1 LKDIPSVIGYK
12 LSEALKLIGDQVIVK
27 IDSTITPYEDKRK
40 ERMGNEP
47 IVVRQI
53 VEYDEIK
60 LTTSLFK

>member
-1 LKDIPSVIGYK
+1 MKDIPSVIGYK